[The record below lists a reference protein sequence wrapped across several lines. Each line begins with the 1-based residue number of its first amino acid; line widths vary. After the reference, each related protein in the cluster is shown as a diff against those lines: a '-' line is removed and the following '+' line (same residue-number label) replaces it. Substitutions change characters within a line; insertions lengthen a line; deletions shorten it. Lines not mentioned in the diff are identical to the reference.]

1 MPRRRK
7 TSGRSEPSRQF
18 ERSLL
23 ARQMSATDDERVL
36 SVLQDLLPADTAAA
50 LHEHARELMQ
60 RRARAASAPVDEAL
74 RACVAALESQ
84 AVELADAI
92 QKQRGDAPEWASQRL
107 DEEQRRALSALL
119 TADALQPPPEA
130 LPPPTPDSQLL
141 LNAQRCQGSEER
153 TLSALETLQASTGA
167 SSSLLQKLTG
177 LGAEGLTSDATHQA
191 IVRTRPS
198 NPSPDP
204 KADAS
209 HQAIVAIAVSA
220 PTPRRPTTRLG
231 CRAWPAA
238 ATSAASCHP
247 HHPAWTRASPKAALE
262 TLVSALPCSALPRW
276 RRRTGATSCSSV
288 STFARTAP
296 AESEGVRAHPWPRHG
311 RSGQVGARGTQAPMA
326 RAPRTGP
333 CCCGAESEGE
343 RTGDPDGSLSTI
355 GYMCWGGRSCV

>member
-1 MPRRRK
+1 MVVVTDRLTHSLTRP
-7 TSGRSEPSRQF
+7 TTTPRSEIEPNEPHATAGGKPADVSASSLQQF
-18 ERSLL
+18 ERLEPLL

-74 RACVAALESQ
+74 RARVAALESQ

-130 LPPPTPDSQLL
+130 PPPPTPDSQLL

-167 SSSLLQKLTG
+167 SSSLLQKLAG

-220 PTPRRPTTRLG
+220 PTPRRPTTRLC

-238 ATSAASCHP
+238 DLCRLLP
-247 HHPAWTRASPKAALE
+247 LPPPRVDTRLTQSSPRD
-262 TLVSALPCSALPRW
+262 P
-276 RRRTGATSCSSV
+276 
-288 STFARTAP
+288 
-296 AESEGVRAHPWPRHG
+296 
-311 RSGQVGARGTQAPMA
+311 
-326 RAPRTGP
+326 
-333 CCCGAESEGE
+333 GE
-343 RTGDPDGSLSTI
+343 RPALFRLAQVEKENRGDLVLLRKHLRQNGA
-355 GYMCWGGRSCV
+355 C

>member
-1 MPRRRK
+1 MPRRGGKAADVRAA
-7 TSGRSEPSRQF
+7 PSQQF
-18 ERSLL
+18 ERLEPLL

-60 RRARAASAPVDEAL
+60 RRARAASAPDEAL
-74 RACVAALESQ
+74 RARVAALESQ

-238 ATSAASCHP
+238 APLPPPATPTTPRGHAPHP
-247 HHPAWTRASPKAALE
+247 KQPSR
-262 TLVSALPCSALPRW
+262 
-276 RRRTGATSCSSV
+276 
-288 STFARTAP
+288 
-296 AESEGVRAHPWPRHG
+296 PW
-311 RSGQVGARGTQAPMA
+311 
-326 RAPRTGP
+326 
-333 CCCGAESEGE
+333 
-343 RTGDPDGSLSTI
+343 
-355 GYMCWGGRSCV
+355 

>member
-1 MPRRRK
+1 MVVGTDLLTHSLTRQTRTP
-7 TSGRSEPSRQF
+7 RSEIEPNEPHATAGGNQRTRGSLQQF
-18 ERSLL
+18 ERLEPLL

-74 RACVAALESQ
+74 RARVAALESQ

-204 KADAS
+204 RLTLVIKPS
-209 HQAIVAIAVSA
+209 WLSPPPP

-231 CRAWPAA
+231 CRAWPATA
-238 ATSAASCHP
+238 ASAASCHP

-262 TLVSALPCSALPRW
+262 TLVSALP
-276 RRRTGATSCSSV
+276 
-288 STFARTAP
+288 
-296 AESEGVRAHPWPRHG
+296 
-311 RSGQVGARGTQAPMA
+311 
-326 RAPRTGP
+326 
-333 CCCGAESEGE
+333 
-343 RTGDPDGSLSTI
+343 
-355 GYMCWGGRSCV
+355 

>member
-1 MPRRRK
+1 
-7 TSGRSEPSRQF
+7 
-18 ERSLL
+18 
-23 ARQMSATDDERVL
+23 MSATDDERVL

-74 RACVAALESQ
+74 RARVAALESQ

-198 NPSPDP
+198 NP
-204 KADAS
+204 AL
-209 HQAIVAIAVSA
+209 
-220 PTPRRPTTRLG
+220 TPRLTLVIKPSWLSPSPPPPHAAPLPALAAVRGLLLPPLPPPATPTTPRG
-231 CRAWPAA
+231 HAP
-238 ATSAASCHP
+238 HP
-247 HHPAWTRASPKAALE
+247 KQPSR
-262 TLVSALPCSALPRW
+262 
-276 RRRTGATSCSSV
+276 
-288 STFARTAP
+288 
-296 AESEGVRAHPWPRHG
+296 PW
-311 RSGQVGARGTQAPMA
+311 
-326 RAPRTGP
+326 
-333 CCCGAESEGE
+333 
-343 RTGDPDGSLSTI
+343 
-355 GYMCWGGRSCV
+355 

>member
-1 MPRRRK
+1 MPRRGVTLR
-7 TSGRSEPSRQF
+7 TFHNSLLAVRAARAA
-18 ERSLL
+18 LL

-60 RRARAASAPVDEAL
+60 RRARAASAPVDAAL
-74 RACVAALESQ
+74 RARVAALESQ

-141 LNAQRCQGSEER
+141 LNAQRCQGSEQR

-167 SSSLLQKLTG
+167 SSSLLQKLAG

-209 HQAIVAIAVSA
+209 HQAIVAIAASPPH
-220 PTPRRPTTRLG
+220 PTPPHYPPWLPCVACCCRLCRLLPPPPPRVDTRL
-231 CRAWPAA
+231 
-238 ATSAASCHP
+238 TQS
-247 HHPAWTRASPKAALE
+247 SPRD
-262 TLVSALPCSALPRW
+262 P
-276 RRRTGATSCSSV
+276 
-288 STFARTAP
+288 
-296 AESEGVRAHPWPRHG
+296 
-311 RSGQVGARGTQAPMA
+311 
-326 RAPRTGP
+326 
-333 CCCGAESEGE
+333 GE
-343 RTGDPDGSLSTI
+343 RPALFRLAQVEKENRGDLVLLRKHLRQNGA
-355 GYMCWGGRSCV
+355 C